1 METVLVLGLAC
12 GELKGKRFSG
22 ECPGS
27 SENRWNM
34 AGWWLS
40 HPSEKYESQ
49 LGLLFPIYIYIYG
62 KIKNVPNH
70 QPVEMFKGQKCPV
83 WRSWNMSC
91 SIVSSYSTKIHDTN
105 LLGNRTWSLEICQ
118 NPSIGF
124 EGKASINRKLIV
136 YTIELLEGKSLTIMF
151 RASVPLL
158 VAPRCIKPHFCCRLV
173 GWLSTQKKGT
183 TL

>member
-1 METVLVLGLAC
+1 
-12 GELKGKRFSG
+12 
-22 ECPGS
+22 
-27 SENRWNM
+27 
-34 AGWWLS
+34 
-40 HPSEKYESQ
+40 
-49 LGLLFPIYIYIYG
+49 
-62 KIKNVPNH
+62 
-70 QPVEMFKGQKCPV
+70 MFKGQKCPV

-183 TL
+183 TLETTTSSLVYPLVNKHSYGKSPFLMVKSAINGHFQ